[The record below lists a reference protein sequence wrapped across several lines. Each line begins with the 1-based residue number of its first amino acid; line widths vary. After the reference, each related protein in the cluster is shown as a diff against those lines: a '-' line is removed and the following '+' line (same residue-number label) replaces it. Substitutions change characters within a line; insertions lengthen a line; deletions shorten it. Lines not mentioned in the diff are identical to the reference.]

1 MKSNR
6 KTLNATTS
14 NTEGVIRGR
23 QVSTESA
30 YWPSRVDVVE
40 VLGQVGERWR

>member
-1 MKSNR
+1 MKSTEKPLKVR
-6 KTLNATTS
+6 IG

-23 QVSTESA
+23 QISTESA
-30 YWPSRVDVVE
+30 YWRPETDVVE